1 MNNHLFILVEIIL
14 DLNELIDKELNSR
27 VNLKDCRKQDHY
39 FKTMSDQTDIKHIEY
54 MIGDNSNRNSIK
66 S

>member
-27 VNLKDCRKQDHY
+27 SNLTDCRKHDHY
-39 FKTMSDQTDIKHIEY
+39 FKTMSDRTDIKHIE
-54 MIGDNSNRNSIK
+54 
-66 S
+66 